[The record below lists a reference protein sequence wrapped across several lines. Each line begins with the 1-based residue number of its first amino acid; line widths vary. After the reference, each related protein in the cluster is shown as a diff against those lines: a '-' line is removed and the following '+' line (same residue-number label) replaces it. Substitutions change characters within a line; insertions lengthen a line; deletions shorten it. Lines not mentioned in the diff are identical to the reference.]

1 MISCLIAIQV
11 WALTSFQTVAI
22 PAENLF
28 EAQLLAAIEAGRM
41 TARHPSSRE
50 SRFGFECDRQGWVA
64 VDLDRSDLFAD
75 SRGERLRVR

>member
-22 PAENLF
+22 PAESLF
-28 EAQLLAAIEAGRM
+28 EARLLAAIEAGRM

-50 SRFGFECDRQGWVA
+50 SRFGFECDRRGWIA
-64 VDLDRSDLFAD
+64 VDLDRGDLFAEG
-75 SRGERLRVR
+75 RGERPRAR